1 MPSLKIMDNKQND
14 PTWKATSPNNIPK
27 LAMSNLA
34 SKNKSPTPMI
44 KRKKKRKRLKQNSVF

>member
-1 MPSLKIMDNKQND
+1 MPSLKIMDNKQIA

-34 SKNKSPTPMI
+34 SKRKSPTPMI
-44 KRKKKRKRLKQNSVF
+44 KNKKKD